1 MTTKSNTE
9 FPARTLDMLKYI
21 QAALGGINTQ
31 QSYVTAL
38 FTVANHGPMSLTD
51 LADQL
56 GVVRTTMTRLIGYLG
71 VGTQEHGKNIQ
82 GLGYV
87 HTIDDPKDSRRKLVQ
102 LTFGGHKI
110 METAESILEGKTRL
124 SSIEYPAG
132 VRKAM
137 GKLTSKE

>member
-9 FPARTLDMLKYI
+9 FKTRSLDMMRYI

-38 FTVANHGPMSLTD
+38 FTVANQGPMSLTD
-51 LADQL
+51 LSEQL

-102 LTFGGHKI
+102 LTRAGEKI
-110 METAESILEGKTRL
+110 MDNAYAILEGKTRL
-124 SSIEYPAG
+124 SSLEYPRG
-132 VRKAM
+132 VRNAM
-137 GKLTSKE
+137 TKE